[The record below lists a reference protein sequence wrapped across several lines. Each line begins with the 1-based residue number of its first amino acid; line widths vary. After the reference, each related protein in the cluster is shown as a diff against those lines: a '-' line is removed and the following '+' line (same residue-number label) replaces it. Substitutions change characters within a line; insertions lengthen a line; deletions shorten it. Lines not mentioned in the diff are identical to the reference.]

1 LKDHGSFLGG
11 RFKGREEVKGEGLA
25 DGIMI
30 EGELSGKG
38 TGVSGAAFED
48 HFPDGIEAG
57 FAPPRKA
64 PHVSFGN
71 APFCEATVEIEVDD
85 IESALWKDKEAV
97 VGAAPSGRVH
107 AGTRSVGTD

>member
-1 LKDHGSFLGG
+1 M
-11 RFKGREEVKGEGLA
+11 GESLA

-30 EGELSGKG
+30 EAELSGKG

-57 FAPPRKA
+57 FAPPGKA

-71 APFCEATVEIEVDD
+71 AFFCEATVEIEVDN
-85 IESALWKDKEAV
+85 IEPALRKDKEAV
-97 VGAAPSGRVH
+97 VGTAPGGRVH
-107 AGTRSVGTD
+107 AGARSVGAN